1 MVDRDKEHYPLPDSE
16 EGLAW
21 RGIERV
27 PSSLSGKAPIAQQID
42 NMHAARA
49 ESQAHNEREAVGDRA
64 RATIQRQEGE
74 SERRHDQEDRE
85 REMGERCR

>member
-16 EGLAW
+16 EGLAR

-27 PSSLSGKAPIAQQID
+27 PSSLSDKAPTARQID

-49 ESQAHNEREAVGDRA
+49 EAQAHAEREAVGDRA

-74 SERRHDQEDRE
+74 SARRHEREEWERE
-85 REMGERCR
+85 RGY